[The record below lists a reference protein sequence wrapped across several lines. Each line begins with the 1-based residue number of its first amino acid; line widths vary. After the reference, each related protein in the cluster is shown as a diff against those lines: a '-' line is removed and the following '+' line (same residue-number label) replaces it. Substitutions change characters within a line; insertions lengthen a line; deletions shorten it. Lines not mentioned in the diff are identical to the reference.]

1 MELYMAVEL
10 SEAYALVGF
19 IGTSV
24 AFLVGLVFGAY
35 RIAKWLRDQFASVF
49 NARLDPIE
57 KKLDDLTLTVQANEA
72 VQNQHSQRLA
82 HLEGKLGLPL
92 SGMHKEET

>member
-1 MELYMAVEL
+1 MAVEF
-10 SEAYALVGF
+10 SEAYALIGFAGTVAMAVGAA
-19 IGTSV
+19 V
-24 AFLVGLVFGAY
+24 LAGA
-35 RIAKWLRDQFASVF
+35 RTAKWLLSQFKSVIDG
-49 NARLDPIE
+49 RMDPIE

-92 SGMHKEET
+92 SGMHKEEP